1 MISDSDRLHNHNRNA
16 VYDRS
21 GSRIYEMGGMNRG
34 AASAEIDTPQPS
46 RNKAL
51 NAARSSLPSR
61 WGGEEWGTGFPF
73 HSQLGVWGSSCFIPT
88 VLLSCWK
95 HLETHPLCCWL
106 VLFQIFWSDGWW
118 EWGSMMRKMGW
129 QVDEEVNPDWT
140 RFIMLLGLFFVRF
153 LFNFSVCPMW

>member
-61 WGGEEWGTGFPF
+61 
-73 HSQLGVWGSSCFIPT
+73 
-88 VLLSCWK
+88 
-95 HLETHPLCCWL
+95 
-106 VLFQIFWSDGWW
+106 
-118 EWGSMMRKMGW
+118 
-129 QVDEEVNPDWT
+129 
-140 RFIMLLGLFFVRF
+140 
-153 LFNFSVCPMW
+153 